1 MPDSWWVRLLQID
14 SELDR
19 RSFYRHLKR
28 KEVKLRL
35 SSRKKG
41 DALEQEKTESKEEH
55 GPRIFTRINT
65 TFQTRIQHARLA
77 QSMMFGRPIIIDL
90 KNESAMA
97 QRELFKVTLDIMKEY
112 GHNKKSPFPHDLI
125 LSNFN
130 QCGYISKQL
139 EYFCRDSPMK
149 SLMAKY
155 TEKDFLDLYPRKQLV
170 YVTPWGDDLTHD
182 DPDNIYVIGIGLSR
196 HLTMTTEKARRE
208 GIRCVNIE
216 SVYWQCVR

>member
-65 TFQTRIQHARLA
+65 TFQTR
-77 QSMMFGRPIIIDL
+77 
-90 KNESAMA
+90 
-97 QRELFKVTLDIMKEY
+97 TLIK
-112 GHNKKSPFPHDLI
+112 
-125 LSNFN
+125 
-130 QCGYISKQL
+130 
-139 EYFCRDSPMK
+139 
-149 SLMAKY
+149 
-155 TEKDFLDLYPRKQLV
+155 
-170 YVTPWGDDLTHD
+170 
-182 DPDNIYVIGIGLSR
+182 
-196 HLTMTTEKARRE
+196 
-208 GIRCVNIE
+208 
-216 SVYWQCVR
+216 